1 MKTTSKSHN
10 RPHVMRPCFTLIELL
25 VVIAI
30 IAILAGMLLPALNAA
45 REQARSMSCLSNQK
59 QSVQFMINYTVD
71 TGFWI
76 WPDRYLNALSDKS
89 GVGRYWFGRL
99 ATNGYF
105 PNVTE
110 KDVYNGWFT
119 LRELRGRTNFMFC
132 PNTRFVAEVN
142 AAAIPSYLIS
152 CATNAWDSGNMAT
165 TKITAISGLVEADR
179 ERSRAVRPEKI
190 LNPSSKIA
198 LSEKQANKDHRSRYR
213 TLPSNVP
220 GNAEVT
226 GGVPQPSYFIG
237 FPHGKVKQSMS
248 STGSFAFADGHA
260 ASMQMRNLYGETNV
274 QWKTVWCKY
283 FATHLTALPR

>member
-1 MKTTSKSHN
+1 MKKRGMSLKK
-10 RPHVMRPCFTLIELL
+10 RIFTLIELL

-59 QSVQFMINYTVD
+59 QLLQCMIAYTID
-71 TGFWI
+71 TGYGI
-76 WPDRYLNALSDKS
+76 WPDAGLSSLGDKS
-89 GVGRYWFGRL
+89 GVGKYWYGRL
-99 ATNGYF
+99 VCTGYI
-105 PNVTE
+105 PNTTE
-110 KDVYNGWFT
+110 KDVFNGWFT
-119 LRELRGRTNFMFC
+119 LKELRGRTNFMFC

-226 GGVPQPSYFIG
+226 GGCPQPSYFMG
-237 FPHGKVKQSMS
+237 FPHGKVKQTMS
-248 STGSFAFADGHA
+248 STGSFSFADGHA
-260 ASMQMRNLYGETNV
+260 APMQMRQLYGETNA
-274 QWKTVWCKY
+274 QWKSVWCKY
-283 FATHLTALPR
+283 FSTHLTALPK